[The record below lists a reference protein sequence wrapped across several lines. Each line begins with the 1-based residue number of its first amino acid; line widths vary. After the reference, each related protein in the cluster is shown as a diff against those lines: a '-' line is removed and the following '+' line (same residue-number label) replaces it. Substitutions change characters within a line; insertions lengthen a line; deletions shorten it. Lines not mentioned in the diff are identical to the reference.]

1 MDRITIKQDNGFYRL
16 KEADSVFGWEN
27 GIRLVQIVGKKED
40 LEEELGCPMEKLVQ
54 FSKQE
59 TVYTIYGTHTNE
71 IVIVDLN
78 LGRIHISINGDIN
91 NSYCLYFKDYKKTW
105 WLKEDRSE

>member
-1 MDRITIKQDNGFYRL
+1 MERYTEKINEFDYKLTKYND
-16 KEADSVFGWEN
+16 
-27 GIRLVQIVGKKED
+27 IVRANARQKLGELED
-40 LEEELGCPMEKLVQ
+40 LEEQLGCPIEKLIE
-54 FSKQE
+54 FSRQE

-78 LGRIHISINGDIN
+78 LCRIHISINGDIN

-105 WLKEDRSE
+105 WLKWDKSE

>member
-1 MDRITIKQDNGFYRL
+1 MKISEIKVKSLNL
-16 KEADSVFGWEN
+16 IKENA
-27 GIRLVQIVGKKED
+27 RYKK
-40 LEEELGCPMEKLVQ
+40 LEEELGCPLEKLIQ
-54 FSKQE
+54 FSRQR

-91 NSYCLYFKDYKKTW
+91 DSYCLYIKDYKKTW
-105 WLKEDRSE
+105 WLKEDKSE